1 MIKKVLLAGILIIV
15 FFAVVI
21 PVIYNFKGILFR
33 NIPWLMAGATAM
45 GILSGIFRGIR
56 NNAGS
61 HLQPDRHTIDSF
73 LEHWGTVSGILILV
87 ISGFFLKF
95 GYRRIFSSNLHFLG
109 LVVTLFFGAY
119 FVADFFVNKKFNYL
133 LPNIVDIIDGTIK
146 KYLFRKR
153 WQDTGK
159 YLSSQKSAFLVFS
172 LLGIFIIISGI
183 IKVAGY
189 YYSVSPVLVNTATQI
204 HDLFMTLF
212 FVMFLVHVL
221 FAVAVRS
228 HRRLLLSF
236 FTGNNGTKD
245 PAAQTNKATE

>member
-21 PVIYNFKGILFR
+21 PVIYNFNGILFR
-33 NIPWLMAGATAM
+33 NTPWLMAGATAM

-109 LVVTLFFGAY
+109 LVVTLFFGSY
-119 FVADFFVNKKFNYL
+119 FVADFFVKKKFSYL
-133 LPNIVDIIDGTIK
+133 LPNIADIIDGTIK
-146 KYLFRKR
+146 KYIFRKR

-159 YLSSQKSAFLVFS
+159 YLSTQKSAFLVFS
-172 LLGIFIIISGI
+172 VLGIFIIISGM
-183 IKVAGY
+183 IKVVGY
-189 YYSVSPVLVNTATQI
+189 YYSVSPVLVHTATQI
-204 HDLFMTLF
+204 HDLFMILF
-212 FVMFLVHVL
+212 VVMFLVHVL
-221 FAVAVRS
+221 FAVAVRL
-228 HRRLLLSF
+228 HRRLLISF
-236 FTGNNGTKD
+236 FTGKNGIEDQADRNEKS
-245 PAAQTNKATE
+245 N